1 MPPWAQP
8 QDKMADERRLD
19 GGNVDR
25 RGASEGARERELAM
39 AGEAALA
46 LAWGLVCWGFAKD
59 LASCAECGA
68 WARPV
73 GEVAG
78 RLVAPED
85 KKLAWRGGT
94 SPGGDVRGD
103 EGEALASAGE

>member
-1 MPPWAQP
+1 MCPPGHDARAKWPTDNGQTREIWA
-8 QDKMADERRLD
+8 ADEER
-19 GGNVDR
+19 
-25 RGASEGARERELAM
+25 ARERELAM

-59 LASCAECGA
+59 LASCKECGA

-78 RLVAPED
+78 RLMAPANGE
-85 KKLAWRGGT
+85 LAWGGGV
-94 SPGGDVRGD
+94 SPGGIVQGKKGA
-103 EGEALASAGE
+103 ELAFASQ